1 MDEREV
7 MNVFN
12 KPYKPND
19 TLLIVLDGD
28 IHTNILFEI
37 KSINIEKN
45 ELELTSEYQELKLK
59 IDEEHNIIL
68 KTDDYYIIDIEN
80 VSEIQNDELDDIMIL
95 QLTEEVFQEIIDI
108 I

>member
-59 IDEEHNIIL
+59 IEFFLLMIYQD
-68 KTDDYYIIDIEN
+68 TAA
-80 VSEIQNDELDDIMIL
+80 LDHL
-95 QLTEEVFQEIIDI
+95 VFFLHI
-108 I
+108 